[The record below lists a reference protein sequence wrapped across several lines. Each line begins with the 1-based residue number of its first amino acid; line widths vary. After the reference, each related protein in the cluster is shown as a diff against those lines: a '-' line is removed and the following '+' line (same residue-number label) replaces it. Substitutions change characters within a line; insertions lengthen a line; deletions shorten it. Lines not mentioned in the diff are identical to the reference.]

1 MLVGLKH
8 AVTGDTLASASG
20 GAREPAPLEGV
31 AVPAAVFTAAVE
43 PLSPTQQTVL
53 DGALARMVRD
63 DPSLRVTS
71 DDADTGQ
78 TLLHGM
84 GELHLE
90 VVADR
95 LRREH
100 GVEME
105 LGRARVAYRETVSLV
120 RALGGDGSGAPFRAV
135 AHAGGSAAGRRGA
148 KASVTVRIVDAAEHE
163 RCRSAAGAESD
174 AAEGEGDEDDE
185 DDETP
190 STAVPTTLARVVLA
204 HASDADTAR
213 VLSGEATVE
222 TGTSAAA
229 YTSHD
234 DDAGDDARDGAL
246 ELLSDEQRAA
256 LAEGAASAAARGP
269 LGGFALV
276 GGLVVRVLA
285 ASASADDGASGVGAL
300 RAAAAASVAG
310 AARAADAV
318 LVEPVMRV
326 EVEAPEEALGAV
338 LADLTAQ
345 RRAAVRAVDA
355 PASGGG
361 AGAPHRV
368 HADAPLACML
378 GYSTALRSL
387 TSGAG
392 TIAMEYS
399 HHAAVDAALARQLRA
414 TGF

>member
-100 GVEME
+100 GVVME

-163 RCRSAAGAESD
+163 RCRSAAAAESD

-185 DDETP
+185 AP

-204 HASDADTAR
+204 HAADADTAR

-222 TGTSAAA
+222 TGTSTAA

-234 DDAGDDARDGAL
+234 DDARDDARDGAL

-326 EVEAPEEALGAV
+326 EVEALCNV
-338 LADLTAQ
+338 
-345 RRAAVRAVDA
+345 
-355 PASGGG
+355 
-361 AGAPHRV
+361 
-368 HADAPLACML
+368 
-378 GYSTALRSL
+378 SL
-387 TSGAG
+387 VGRPVG
-392 TIAMEYS
+392 
-399 HHAAVDAALARQLRA
+399 
-414 TGF
+414 